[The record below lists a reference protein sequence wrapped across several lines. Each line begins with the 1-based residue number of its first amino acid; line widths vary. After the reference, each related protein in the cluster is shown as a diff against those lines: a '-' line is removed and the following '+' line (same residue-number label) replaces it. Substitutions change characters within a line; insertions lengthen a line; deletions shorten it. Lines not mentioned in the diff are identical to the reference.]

1 MCGIV
6 GYVGNKNA
14 QDFLISGLKRME
26 YRGYDSAG
34 IVTLAAD
41 GTPTLLR
48 AKGKI
53 ANLEE
58 KLAQNKRDDQIGIG
72 HTRWA
77 THGEPS
83 ETNAHPHLAGKI
95 YLVHNGIIE
104 NYKDLREQ
112 LGEYQFKS
120 ETDTEVLAALIDSF
134 YQNGKYP
141 LSNAV
146 VQALKLV
153 KGTYG
158 LAAVSVLE
166 PDKIVVARSGS
177 PLVIGVGHDET
188 LVASDA
194 SALVGHTRQAIY
206 LNDGEVAM
214 VTARSIEI
222 KTLNAEPVSPRVEEI
237 ETNLAAIQKGGY
249 EHFLLKEIMEQ
260 PESLAETLRGRVS
273 AARDTVRLGGP
284 GLSEAEL
291 RRIRHLIIVGCG
303 TAYHAGL
310 MAGYYIEQFTP
321 ELTVEVVVASE
332 YRYRNAYIPRD
343 AVALIVS
350 QSGETA
356 DTLACL
362 REIKKQGI
370 KTIGIVNAIGS
381 TIAREVD
388 GGTYVHV
395 GPEISVASTK
405 AFTSQVVAMV
415 MFGLTVAQ
423 AKGVKPGVL
432 RPYIEEIA
440 ALPEAIRGVLG
451 KAGTSGVDS
460 SSDVFG
466 ADSGTAVES
475 SAGSASDFDL
485 ASGGIL
491 SQVREIAQRYAS
503 YEHAIYLGRDT
514 AYPCAM
520 EGALKL
526 KEISYVDANAYAFG
540 ELKHGPLALVDDR
553 FFEVAF
559 LPRGPLYSKAV
570 SNLQEVL
577 ARGGHVVV
585 VTNVTDFDLPVDDVI
600 LVPDLVDDDTNAINT
615 DDTDGASQATTLS
628 TSGPATNSKSATKI
642 ELFAPLLMNLVSQ
655 LLAYYIT
662 VAKGFNVDQPRNL
675 AKSVTV
681 E

>member
-14 QDFLISGLKRME
+14 QDFLISGLKRLE

-34 IVTLAAD
+34 IVTLDKD
-41 GTPTLLR
+41 GNATLLR

-53 ANLEE
+53 INLEE
-58 KLAQNKRDDQIGIG
+58 KLAKNKREDKIGIG

-83 ETNAHPHLAGKI
+83 ETNAHPHQAGDI

-104 NYKDLREQ
+104 NYKELKATLTEHV
-112 LGEYQFKS
+112 FKS
-120 ETDTEVLAALIDSF
+120 ETDTEVLAALVESF
-134 YQNGKYP
+134 YQGGAHP
-141 LSNAV
+141 LINAV

-158 LAAVSVLE
+158 IAVVSTKA
-166 PDKIVVARSGS
+166 PDEIVVARAGS

-188 LVASDA
+188 LIASDA
-194 SALVGHTRQAIY
+194 SALVGHTKQAIY
-206 LNDGEVAM
+206 LNDGEVALIHKD
-214 VTARSIEI
+214 SIEI
-222 KTLNAEPVSPRVEEI
+222 KTLNAEPVSAKVEMI

-260 PESLAETLRGRVS
+260 PESLKETLRGRVNLETG
-273 AARDTVRLGGP
+273 TVRLGGP
-284 GLSEAEL
+284 GLSEEKL
-291 RRIRHLIIVGCG
+291 RKIKHLVIVGCG

-310 MAGYYIEQFTP
+310 LAGYYIEQFTP
-321 ELTVEVVVASE
+321 EITIETVIASE
-332 YRYRNAYIPRD
+332 YRYRSAYIPKD
-343 AVALIVS
+343 SVALIVS

-362 REIKKQGI
+362 REIKKQGVP
-370 KTIGIVNAIGS
+370 TIGIVNAIGS

-405 AFTSQVVAMV
+405 AFTSQMIAMV
-415 MFGLTVAQ
+415 MFGLTIAQ
-423 AKGVKPGVL
+423 AKGVKPGML
-432 RPYIEEIA
+432 YPYIKEIA
-440 ALPEAIRGVLG
+440 SLPEMIRKTLDTVHE
-451 KAGTSGVDS
+451 
-460 SSDVFG
+460 DVKRV
-466 ADSGTAVES
+466 AEAHK
-475 SAGSASDFDL
+475 
-485 ASGGIL
+485 
-491 SQVREIAQRYAS
+491 S

-514 AYPCAM
+514 AYPAAM

-540 ELKHGPLALVDDR
+540 ELKHGPLALIDDR
-553 FFEVAF
+553 FLEFALV
-559 LPRGPLYSKAV
+559 PKGPLYDKAI
-570 SNLQEVL
+570 SNVQEVL
-577 ARGGHVVV
+577 ARGGHVIV
-585 VTNVTDFDLPVDDVI
+585 VTNTDFDLPVEDVI
-600 LVPDLVDDDTNAINT
+600 KIP
-615 DDTDGASQATTLS
+615 GE
-628 TSGPATNSKSATKI
+628 I
-642 ELFAPLLMNLVSQ
+642 ELFAPMLMNLVSQ
-655 LLAYYIT
+655 LFAYYMT
-662 VAKGFNVDQPRNL
+662 VAKGYNVDQPRNL

>member
-6 GYVGNKNA
+6 GYVGKNKA
-14 QDFLISGLKRME
+14 QGFLLSGLRRLE

-34 IVTLAAD
+34 IATVANDGTVTLI
-41 GTPTLLR
+41 R

-53 ANLEE
+53 DNLEE
-58 KLAQNKRDDQIGIG
+58 RLAENRRQDNVGIG

-77 THGEPS
+77 THGEPD
-83 ETNAHPHLAGKI
+83 EKNAHPHRAGDI

-104 NYKDLREQ
+104 NYKELKKALSGYE
-112 LGEYQFKS
+112 FAS
-120 ETDTEVLAALIDSF
+120 ETDSEVLAALIDSF
-134 YQNGKYP
+134 YGQGKYS
-141 LSNAV
+141 LIDAV

-153 KGTYG
+153 RGTYG
-158 LAAVSVLE
+158 IAVISGRSPE
-166 PDKIVVARSGS
+166 EIVVARSGS

-188 LVASDA
+188 LIASDA
-194 SALVGHTRQAIY
+194 SALVGHTKRAIY
-206 LNDGEVAM
+206 LNDGEVAKL
-214 VTARSIEI
+214 TSNSIEVR
-222 KTLNAEPVSPRVEEI
+222 TLNSEPVSAKVEEI

-260 PESLAETLRGRVS
+260 PKSLAETLRGRVNS
-273 AARDTVRLGGP
+273 KNHTVHLGGP
-284 GLSEAEL
+284 ELSEVEL
-291 RRIRHLIIVGCG
+291 RKIKHLIIVGCG

-310 MAGYYIEQFTP
+310 LAGYYIEQFTP
-321 ELTVEVVVASE
+321 EITIETVIASE
-332 YRYRNAYIPRD
+332 YRYRAAYIPKD
-343 AVALIVS
+343 SVALIVS

-405 AFTSQVVAMV
+405 AFTSQTIAMV
-415 MFGLTVAQ
+415 MFGLTIAQ
-423 AKGVKPGVL
+423 AKGVKNVIL
-432 RPYIEEIA
+432 KPYIDEIVKLPEEIS
-440 ALPEAIRGVLG
+440 RVLE
-451 KAGTSGVDS
+451 
-460 SSDVFG
+460 
-466 ADSGTAVES
+466 TAPQEVEKIS
-475 SAGSASDFDL
+475 KK
-485 ASGGIL
+485 
-491 SQVREIAQRYAS
+491 YAK
-503 YEHAIYLGRDT
+503 YEHSIYLGRDT
-514 AYPCAM
+514 AYPTAM

-526 KEISYVDANAYAFG
+526 KEVSYVDANAYAFG

-553 FFEVAF
+553 FFELAF
-559 LPRGPLYSKAV
+559 LPKGPLYDKSI
-570 SNLQEVL
+570 SNAQEVM

-585 VTNVTDFDLPVDDVI
+585 VTNDDAFDMPVESVVKI
-600 LVPDLVDDDTNAINT
+600 
-615 DDTDGASQATTLS
+615 TTS
-628 TSGPATNSKSATKI
+628 I
-642 ELFAPLLMNLVSQ
+642 ELFVPILMNLVSQ

-662 VAKGFNVDQPRNL
+662 IEKGYDVDQPRNL

>member
-14 QDFLISGLKRME
+14 QDFLISGLKRLE

-34 IVTLAAD
+34 IVTLDKD
-41 GTPTLLR
+41 GNATLLR

-53 ANLEE
+53 INLEE
-58 KLAQNKRDDQIGIG
+58 KLAKNKREDKIGIG

-83 ETNAHPHLAGKI
+83 ETNAHPHQAGDI

-104 NYKDLREQ
+104 NYKELKATLTEH
-112 LGEYQFKS
+112 EFKS
-120 ETDTEVLAALIDSF
+120 ETDTEVLAALVESF
-134 YQNGKYP
+134 YQGGAHP
-141 LSNAV
+141 LINAV

-158 LAAVSVLE
+158 IAVVSTKA
-166 PDKIVVARSGS
+166 PDEIVVARAGS

-188 LVASDA
+188 LIASDA
-194 SALVGHTRQAIY
+194 SALVGHTKQAIY
-206 LNDGEVAM
+206 LNDGEVALIHKD
-214 VTARSIEI
+214 SIEI
-222 KTLNAEPVSPRVEEI
+222 KTLNAEPVSAKVEMI

-260 PESLAETLRGRVS
+260 PESLKETLRGRVNLETG
-273 AARDTVRLGGP
+273 TVRLGGP
-284 GLSEAEL
+284 GLSEEKL
-291 RRIRHLIIVGCG
+291 RKIKHLVIVGCG

-310 MAGYYIEQFTP
+310 LAGYYIEQFTP
-321 ELTVEVVVASE
+321 EITIETVIASE
-332 YRYRNAYIPRD
+332 YRYRSAYIPKD
-343 AVALIVS
+343 SVALIVS

-362 REIKKQGI
+362 REIKKQGVP
-370 KTIGIVNAIGS
+370 TIGIVNAIGS

-405 AFTSQVVAMV
+405 AFTSQMIAMV
-415 MFGLTVAQ
+415 MFGLTIAQ

-432 RPYIEEIA
+432 YPYIKEIA
-440 ALPEAIRGVLG
+440 NLPEMIRKTLDQVH
-451 KAGTSGVDS
+451 D
-460 SSDVFG
+460 DVKRV
-466 ADSGTAVES
+466 AEAHKE
-475 SAGSASDFDL
+475 
-485 ASGGIL
+485 
-491 SQVREIAQRYAS
+491 

-514 AYPCAM
+514 AYPAAM

-540 ELKHGPLALVDDR
+540 ELKHGPLALIDDR
-553 FFEVAF
+553 FLEFALV
-559 LPRGPLYSKAV
+559 PKGPLFDKAI
-570 SNLQEVL
+570 SNVQEVL
-577 ARGGHVVV
+577 ARGGHVIV
-585 VTNVTDFDLPVDDVI
+585 VTNTDFDLPVEDVI
-600 LVPDLVDDDTNAINT
+600 RIP
-615 DDTDGASQATTLS
+615 GE
-628 TSGPATNSKSATKI
+628 I
-642 ELFAPLLMNLVSQ
+642 ELFAPMLMNLVSQ
-655 LLAYYIT
+655 LFAYYMT
-662 VAKGFNVDQPRNL
+662 VAKGYNVDQPRNL